1 MAFNMNYFKGASTSQ
16 IQNALLYWMNAL
28 RPAEEVDKMKE
39 EKAAEIVENAV
50 IYPVEPAEPAVE
62 AVQAE
67 EPLCIPEPESHSVP
81 HE

>member
-1 MAFNMNYFKGASTSQ
+1 M
-16 IQNALLYWMNAL
+16 YWMNAL

-50 IYPVEPAEPAVE
+50 IYPVESAEPAVE

-67 EPLCIPEPESHSVP
+67 EPLCIPESEPESHSVP